1 MRKRGLTKLE
11 PLTMALTTGEGI
23 ALSSGISALSGLG
36 LGGGGSSGPKLARR
50 AIRNYGKEARRV
62 LSPYLSMG
70 SADYNRYRGEALG
83 SKPNIYDPFGGGSDL
98 PQYSPYAAMPN
109 YSPTAGPGA
118 YTPTEGLSQYMP
130 TAAMPVY
137 QKGDK
142 FEFNLTEDPGYQF
155 IRDEAMRAVK
165 RSMPGYQQSGNVLSA
180 LQDRA
185 SGLAAAQQFGLRQA
199 QLAEDQTNYNRGV
212 TDYNILADRNREM
225 YGRGV
230 TDYGIESGRN
240 RDMYQRG
247 VQDYGIGL
255 DVNRDIYGRGVQ
267 DYNILGDRNREMYGR
282 GVTDYGLDYQRNQ
295 DMYGRDLKEYGL
307 DVARDQDMYGRNEN
321 YLNRLY
327 QMGQLG
333 PQMASNLANIWQ
345 SEGSNLANA
354 YMGGAQMDSARSQYM
369 ANVLNNAAQGYIG
382 NTILANALA
391 PQPSFNPLSL
401 AAMGAGAMPTYGVG
415 TYRAM
420 PGGGY
425 TGGF

>member
-11 PLTMALTTGEGI
+11 PLTITTGEGI

-36 LGGGGSSGPKLARR
+36 VGGGGSSGPKLARR

-62 LSPYLSMG
+62 LSPYLSVG
-70 SADYNRYRGEALG
+70 GADYNRYRGEALG
-83 SKPNIYDPFGGGSDL
+83 SKPNIYDPFEGGSDL

-118 YTPTEGLSQYMP
+118 YTPT
-130 TAAMPVY
+130 AAMPVY
-137 QKGDK
+137 SGGDR
-142 FEFNLTEDPGYQF
+142 FQFNLTEDPGYQF
-155 IRDEAMRAVK
+155 IRDEAMRAVR

-180 LQDRA
+180 LQNRA
-185 SGLAAAQQFGLRQA
+185 SGLAASYQDDLRRA
-199 QLAEDQTNYNRGV
+199 QLAEDQANYGRGV

-230 TDYGIESGRN
+230 TDFGI
-240 RDMYQRG
+240 D
-247 VQDYGIGL
+247 L
-255 DVNRDIYGRGVQ
+255 DVNRDIYNRGVA

-307 DVARDQDMYGRNEN
+307 DVARNQDMYGRNEN

-333 PQMASNLANIWQ
+333 PQMASNLANIYQ

-391 PQPSFNPLSL
+391 PQPSVNPLSL